1 MANELTSNKLIKSI
15 KRRAM
20 IPSDQDTFETEDFLD
35 MLNEEIQYFGVQ
47 HLLSTYEEYL
57 VTFDDFTL
65 EVDKFEFQIPSRA
78 IGNKLRALFYV
89 DTSENLF
96 PLSRINL
103 KDVPS
108 YSNYNTNFVNGY
120 SSVFYIKGNKIVLAD
135 EAPFTDG
142 SLRMYY
148 YLKPN
153 KLVEENRAAT
163 IVAINRSTGDITLN
177 NVPDGFSSLPLMDY
191 VQVNSPN
198 LIIARDITA
207 NSIDSNTKVINFNL
221 EDIPEELIVGDY
233 INFAS
238 ETIVP
243 QLPTELHAI
252 LAQRVAVAALEALGD
267 TEGKSNAEVRLE
279 KMEKSTLSIIDNRVE
294 SATEKVRNK
303 TSTLQETSYTR
314 RGKF

>member
-1 MANELTSNKLIKSI
+1 M
-15 KRRAM
+15 
-20 IPSDQDTFETEDFLD
+20 
-35 MLNEEIQYFGVQ
+35 
-47 HLLSTYEEYL
+47 
-57 VTFDDFTL
+57 
-65 EVDKFEFQIPSRA
+65 
-78 IGNKLRALFYV
+78 
-89 DTSENLF
+89 
-96 PLSRINL
+96 
-103 KDVPS
+103 
-108 YSNYNTNFVNGY
+108 
-120 SSVFYIKGNKIVLAD
+120 FYIKGNKIVLAD